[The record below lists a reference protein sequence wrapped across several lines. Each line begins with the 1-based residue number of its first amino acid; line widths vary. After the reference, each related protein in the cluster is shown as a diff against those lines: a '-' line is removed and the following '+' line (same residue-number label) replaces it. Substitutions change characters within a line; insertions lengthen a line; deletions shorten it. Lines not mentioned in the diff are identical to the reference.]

1 MQKESSIANLC
12 RDTDLQTL
20 VRMEI
25 LMKNLYRIGI
35 FVVVCLITGLL
46 AVYLFDQFVL
56 NVKDIGGRLP
66 QVYEN
71 QEELEANQNTRAYA
85 LPSAEPSAGQDFYA
99 DRPEELQRTEDENAQ
114 SLSIADDMPDDIE
127 GNADASGGTA
137 SGALEGSGTEG
148 AQAVHTESVGSVIT
162 KTTVYAIEEYQR
174 QTHEIHIVTER
185 VPAQYVGMDRKALEE
200 ALALYLESPS
210 LRDLE
215 RGLTDIRLVS
225 FSPERVMVRKSYEMQ
240 PEYDYY
246 YLTEEQGFVVVYYR
260 NLGTLFCETGIELEN
275 LPDRLQREI
284 RQIKTIETEEE
295 LYGFLE
301 SYSS

>member
-12 RDTDLQTL
+12 RDTNLQTL

-85 LPSAEPSAGQDFYA
+85 LPSAEPSSGQDFYA
-99 DRPEELQRTEDENAQ
+99 DRLEALQGTEEGNAQ
-114 SLSIADDMPDDIE
+114 GLSIADDMPDGID
-127 GNADASGGTA
+127 GTGDASGGTA
-137 SGALEGSGTEG
+137 SGALEESGTGG

-162 KTTVYAIEEYQR
+162 KTTVYAVEEYQR

-210 LRDLE
+210 LRDVE

>member
-12 RDTDLQTL
+12 RDTNLQTL

-71 QEELEANQNTRAYA
+71 QEELEANQNTGTYA
-85 LPSAEPSAGQDFYA
+85 LPSAEPSSGQDFYA
-99 DRPEELQRTEDENAQ
+99 DRPEALQGTEEGNAQ
-114 SLSIADDMPDDIE
+114 GLSIADDMPDGIDGTE
-127 GNADASGGTA
+127 DASGGTA

-162 KTTVYAIEEYQR
+162 KTTVYAVEEYQR

-210 LRDLE
+210 LRDVE

>member
-1 MQKESSIANLC
+1 M
-12 RDTDLQTL
+12 
-20 VRMEI
+20 
-25 LMKNLYRIGI
+25 
-35 FVVVCLITGLL
+35 
-46 AVYLFDQFVL
+46 
-56 NVKDIGGRLP
+56 
-66 QVYEN
+66 
-71 QEELEANQNTRAYA
+71 
-85 LPSAEPSAGQDFYA
+85 
-99 DRPEELQRTEDENAQ
+99 
-114 SLSIADDMPDDIE
+114 
-127 GNADASGGTA
+127 
-137 SGALEGSGTEG
+137 
-148 AQAVHTESVGSVIT
+148 
-162 KTTVYAIEEYQR
+162 
-174 QTHEIHIVTER
+174 
-185 VPAQYVGMDRKALEE
+185 
-200 ALALYLESPS
+200 
-210 LRDLE
+210 E

>member
-12 RDTDLQTL
+12 RDTNLQTL

-66 QVYEN
+66 QIYEN
-71 QEELEANQNTRAYA
+71 QEELEANQNTGTYA
-85 LPSAEPSAGQDFYA
+85 LPSAEPSSGQDFYA
-99 DRPEELQRTEDENAQ
+99 DRPEALQGTEEGNAQ
-114 SLSIADDMPDDIE
+114 GLSIADDMPDGIDGTE
-127 GNADASGGTA
+127 DASGGTA

-162 KTTVYAIEEYQR
+162 KTTVYAVEEYQR

-210 LRDLE
+210 LRDVE

>member
-1 MQKESSIANLC
+1 
-12 RDTDLQTL
+12 
-20 VRMEI
+20 
-25 LMKNLYRIGI
+25 MKNLYRIGI

-56 NVKDIGGRLP
+56 NVKDMGGRLP

-85 LPSAEPSAGQDFYA
+85 LPTVEPSSEQGVYRGQAEDLQGA
-99 DRPEELQRTEDENAQ
+99 EDGNVQGRDRTDGV
-114 SLSIADDMPDDIE
+114 PDGID
-127 GNADASGGTA
+127 GTGDASGGTA
-137 SGALEGSGTEG
+137 SGALDGSGTEG
-148 AQAVHTESVGSVIT
+148 AQAVHTESSGSIT
-162 KTTVYAIEEYQR
+162 TKSTVYAIEEYDR
-174 QTHEIHIVTER
+174 HTHEIHVVTER
-185 VPAQYVGMDRKALEE
+185 IPAQYVGMDREMLEE
-200 ALALYLESPS
+200 ALALYLDSPS
-210 LRDLE
+210 LKDVG

-260 NLGTLFCETGIELEN
+260 NMGTLFCETGIEIEN
-275 LPDRLQREI
+275 LPERLQREI

>member
-1 MQKESSIANLC
+1 
-12 RDTDLQTL
+12 
-20 VRMEI
+20 
-25 LMKNLYRIGI
+25 MKNLYRIGI

-66 QVYEN
+66 QIYEN
-71 QEELEANQNTRAYA
+71 QEELEANQNTGTYA
-85 LPSAEPSAGQDFYA
+85 LPSAEPSSGQDFYA
-99 DRPEELQRTEDENAQ
+99 DRPEALQGTEEGNAQ
-114 SLSIADDMPDDIE
+114 GLSIADDMPDGIDGTE
-127 GNADASGGTA
+127 DASGGTA

-148 AQAVHTESVGSVIT
+148 TQAVHTESVGSVIT

-210 LRDLE
+210 LRDVE